1 MSHLALCA
9 KSKQVRLEDPCLRDI
24 LNHLDMYK
32 KAWKK
37 ISLQEQINMQGKTF
51 ISFSYTDYKNDE
63 HSIHVHSCKNHTSY
77 WVTVSFKSLGSKKT
91 EAVTCQYLVKKEDV
105 YSFVAVYAIQCL
117 WTLMKVTAL
126 ETIVL

>member
-1 MSHLALCA
+1 
-9 KSKQVRLEDPCLRDI
+9 VRLEDPYLREI
-24 LNHLDMYK
+24 LNHLDEHK
-32 KAWKK
+32 QAWKK
-37 ISLQEQINMQGKTF
+37 VSLLKQMNMQGETF

-63 HSIHVHSCKNHTSY
+63 HSIHVHSCKNHTRY

-91 EAVTCQYLVKKEDV
+91 EVVTCQYLVKKEDV
-105 YSFVAVYAIQCL
+105 FSFVAVYAIECL